1 MTDIGFTAN
10 ADVTHQKT
18 GIEDFLL
25 GLLNKK
31 KNGYYVELGAAH
43 FSNGNNTYSLEKDYG
58 WTGVSFEIVDSMRE
72 EFNLN
77 RKNPCMGDA
86 LSFNYIDY
94 FEKNNFPKQIDY
106 LQLDID
112 AGYDS
117 HGRPVGNSHWT
128 LQGLI
133 AVPLNT
139 YRFTAITFEHDANMY
154 WRNAA
159 IRDAQREILD
169 SFGYALVHRSFYE
182 DWWVD
187 PRVIEH
193 GKFRDYLHW
202 QTL

>member
-1 MTDIGFTAN
+1 M
-10 ADVTHQKT
+10 THQITQQEHFILEVLSRKR
-18 GIEDFLL
+18 
-25 GLLNKK
+25 
-31 KNGYYVELGAAH
+31 NGYYVELGAAH
-43 FSNGNNTYSLEKDYG
+43 YSEGNNTYLLEKEYD
-58 WTGVSFEIVDSMRE
+58 WTGVSFEIEDSMRE

-86 LSFNYIDY
+86 LTFNYIDY

-112 AGYDS
+112 AGYDYA
-117 HGRPVGNSHWT
+117 GRPAGNSHST
-128 LQGLI
+128 LHGLL

-139 YRFTAITFEHDANMY
+139 YRFTLITFEHDANMY
-154 WRNAA
+154 WKNTA

-169 SFGYALVHRSFYE
+169 SFGYSLIQRSFHE

-187 PRVIEH
+187 PNVIGH
-193 GKFRDYLHW
+193 GEYREFFQW

>member
-1 MTDIGFTAN
+1 MVNNVRRYKMIHNLTEQEQFIINILD
-10 ADVTHQKT
+10 
-18 GIEDFLL
+18 
-25 GLLNKK
+25 KK

-43 FSNGNNTYSLEKDYG
+43 YSNGNNTFSLEKDYD
-58 WTGVSFEIVDSMRE
+58 WTGVSFEIVDSMRD
-72 EFNLN
+72 EFNAN

-86 LSFNYIDY
+86 LSFDYIDY
-94 FEKNNFPKQIDY
+94 FKKNNFPKQIDF

-112 AGYDS
+112 AGYNN

-139 YRFTAITFEHDANMY
+139 YRFTLITFEHDANMY
-154 WRNAA
+154 WRNDS

-169 SFGYALVHRSFYE
+169 SFGYSLVHRSFHE

-187 PRVIEH
+187 SNIIGH
-193 GKFRDYLHW
+193 GDYRKYLHW